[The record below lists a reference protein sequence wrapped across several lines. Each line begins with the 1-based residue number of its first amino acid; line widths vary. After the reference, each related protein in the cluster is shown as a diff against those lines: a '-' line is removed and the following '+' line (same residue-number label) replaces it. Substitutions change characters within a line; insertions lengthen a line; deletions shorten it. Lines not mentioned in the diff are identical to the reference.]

1 MISGYAM
8 IVKYKCKFPIPKMFC
23 PKCGLIEENI
33 CFNIPHHQERKIC
46 KPKSYYLRNKI
57 NHFLKL
63 KGLNFDVI
71 LVEGVISV
79 DNTLNE
85 FVDYKKNIKYLFIP
99 RIIDNIASEKTKSV
113 YKNQK

>member
-1 MISGYAM
+1 
-8 IVKYKCKFPIPKMFC
+8 MFC

-33 CFNIPHHQERKIC
+33 CFNIPHQERKTY

-63 KGLNFDVI
+63 KGLNFDII

-85 FVDYKKNIKYLFIP
+85 FVDYEKKYQITFSFQEL
-99 RIIDNIASEKTKSV
+99 
-113 YKNQK
+113 

>member
-1 MISGYAM
+1 MY
-8 IVKYKCKFPIPKMFC
+8 
-23 PKCGLIEENI
+23 
-33 CFNIPHHQERKIC
+33 

-63 KGLNFDVI
+63 KGLNFDII

-85 FVDYKKNIKYLFIP
+85 FVDY
-99 RIIDNIASEKTKSV
+99 EKRYQITFSF
-113 YKNQK
+113 QEL